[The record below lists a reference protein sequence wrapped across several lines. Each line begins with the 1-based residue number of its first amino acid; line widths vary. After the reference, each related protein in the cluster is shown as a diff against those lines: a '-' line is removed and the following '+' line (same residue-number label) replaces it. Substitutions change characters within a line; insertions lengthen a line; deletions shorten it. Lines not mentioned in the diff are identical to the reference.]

1 MPAPAPAHRS
11 PCDAPYALAMPS
23 KGSYAKGVAKREEIL
38 QTALEVFSRQGY
50 RKASL
55 REISEAVGLTQA
67 GLLHYFDSKEELFAE
82 VLRKRD
88 ELDSAAYDLGRTGDA
103 AIEQLVRLI
112 RHNSDVPGLVHLYAT
127 LSAEGTDQ
135 SHPAHPFFLERYR
148 TVTETLASRV
158 REDQNEGLIAEDVDP
173 ETAARMIIALSDGLQ
188 VQWLLDDSV
197 DMGSIV
203 ETFWALLKR
212 VR

>member
-1 MPAPAPAHRS
+1 
-11 PCDAPYALAMPS
+11 MPS

-88 ELDSAAYDLGRTGDA
+88 EADLGSFQETDA
-103 AIEQLVRLI
+103 VESFVEVI
-112 RHNSDVPGLVHLYAT
+112 RHNSEVPGLVHLYAT
-127 LSAEGTDQ
+127 LSAEGTEAA
-135 SHPAHPFFLERYR
+135 HPAHDYFVDRYQLSIGIMLERIR
-148 TVTETLASRV
+148 AGQADGS
-158 REDQNEGLIAEDVDP
+158 IAADLDAESV
-173 ETAARMIIALSDGLQ
+173 ARMMIAIADGMQ
-188 VQWLLDDSV
+188 VQWLLDDEV
-197 DMGSIV
+197 DMGGIV
-203 ETFWALLKR
+203 ESFWSLLQR
-212 VR
+212 VH

>member
-1 MPAPAPAHRS
+1 
-11 PCDAPYALAMPS
+11 MPS

-55 REISEAVGLTQA
+55 REISEEVGLTQA

-88 ELDSAAYDLGRTGDA
+88 DTDRAVYDLEQKGDR
-103 AIEQLVRLI
+103 AIEQVVELI
-112 RHNSDVPGLVHLYAT
+112 RHNSEVPGLVHLYAT
-127 LSAEGTDQ
+127 LSADATDE
-135 SHPAHPFFLERYR
+135 SHPAHEFFVERYR
-148 TVTETLASRV
+148 TVNEVFAARV
-158 REDQNEGLIAEDVDP
+158 REDQSEGLIAADIDP
-173 ETAARMIIALSDGLQ
+173 ELAAKMITALSDGLQ
-188 VQWLLDDSV
+188 VQWLLDDQV

-203 ETFWALLKR
+203 ETFWSLLKR

>member
-1 MPAPAPAHRS
+1 
-11 PCDAPYALAMPS
+11 MPS

-88 ELDSAAYDLGRTGDA
+88 EADLGSFADA
-103 AIEQLVRLI
+103 DAVEEFVKVI
-112 RHNSDVPGLVHLYAT
+112 RHNSEVPGLVHLYST
-127 LSAEGTDQ
+127 LSAEGTEAG
-135 SHPAHPFFLERYR
+135 HPAHQYFVDRYR
-148 TVTETLASRV
+148 FSIGTMVDRV
-158 REDQNEGLIAEDVDP
+158 RAGQADGSIAADLDAEAVARMLIA
-173 ETAARMIIALSDGLQ
+173 IADGMQ
-188 VQWLLDDSV
+188 VQWLLNEDV
-197 DMGSIV
+197 DMGTIV
-203 ETFWALLKR
+203 ESFWSLLQR

>member
-1 MPAPAPAHRS
+1 
-11 PCDAPYALAMPS
+11 MPS

-88 ELDSAAYDLGRTGDA
+88 DTDRASYDIETGGDA
-103 AIEQLVRLI
+103 AIEELVRLI
-112 RHNSDVPGLVHLYAT
+112 RHNSEVPGLVHLYAT
-127 LSAEGTDQ
+127 LSAEGTDD
-135 SHPAHPFFLERYR
+135 SHPAHAFFVDRYR
-148 TVTETLASRV
+148 TVTEVLAARV
-158 REDQNEGLIAEDVDP
+158 VEDQRAGLIAADIDP
-173 ETAARMIIALSDGLQ
+173 ETTARMIAALSDGLQ
-188 VQWLLDDSV
+188 IQWLLDDSV

>member
-1 MPAPAPAHRS
+1 
-11 PCDAPYALAMPS
+11 MPS

-50 RKASL
+50 RRTSL

-88 ELDSAAYDLGRTGDA
+88 ETDRANYDIDQTGDR
-103 AIEQLVRLI
+103 AIEELVRLI

-127 LSAEGTDQ
+127 LSAEGTDEA
-135 SHPAHPFFLERYR
+135 HPAHPFFVERYR
-148 TVTETLASRV
+148 TVADVLAARV
-158 REDQNEGLIAEDVDP
+158 RDDQREGLIAEDIDP
-173 ETAARMIIALSDGLQ
+173 ETTARMIIALSDGLQ
-188 VQWLLDDSV
+188 IQWLLDDAV
-197 DMGSIV
+197 EMGSIV